1 GQRCQ
6 HRVRPLPGA
15 ALLQAGEVL
24 HGEPG
29 ELGDLLPA
37 QARHPPPG
45 TGGQPGIGRRHP
57 VTPGAQAA
65 CELTGVDGH
74 LPVVP
79 RGTDAR
85 VALPVRH
92 SGGLWCASPPRA
104 QARPYDHAH
113 HTRSADVD
121 HDAGRAVPD
130 GRRRRAG
137 AAHRLTPTAPL
148 PAHRR
153 WDLVF
158 PVRSGRARPDL
169 TANTRSHAH
178 HVSAGGQRHG
188 ASRARPGRGRTT
200 VGAGQRPAAAH
211 GRRVEGGHAMG
222 LFRRRAPR
230 PVAGGGR
237 EPAVVHEPSPE
248 SAMSRLWSDGFG
260 RVATRSLQV
269 LAVLAVI
276 AVFGYVGT
284 RLTLVV
290 VPVLIALV
298 LAAAIFPLVSVL
310 RRTGLP
316 AIVATWIALLALVA
330 LLTGIVWLVVLA
342 VVNQWEELQ
351 GQALDGIDS
360 LQTYVQRLPFEI
372 TDEQVASVRDAAVSF
387 LQSDAVGSGALA
399 GVSQTADFVA
409 GFFIMIVVLCFFLK
423 DGPAMWE
430 FLLRPFEGHR

>member
-1 GQRCQ
+1 
-6 HRVRPLPGA
+6 
-15 ALLQAGEVL
+15 
-24 HGEPG
+24 
-29 ELGDLLPA
+29 
-37 QARHPPPG
+37 
-45 TGGQPGIGRRHP
+45 
-57 VTPGAQAA
+57 
-65 CELTGVDGH
+65 
-74 LPVVP
+74 
-79 RGTDAR
+79 
-85 VALPVRH
+85 
-92 SGGLWCASPPRA
+92 
-104 QARPYDHAH
+104 
-113 HTRSADVD
+113 
-121 HDAGRAVPD
+121 
-130 GRRRRAG
+130 
-137 AAHRLTPTAPL
+137 
-148 PAHRR
+148 
-153 WDLVF
+153 
-158 PVRSGRARPDL
+158 
-169 TANTRSHAH
+169 
-178 HVSAGGQRHG
+178 
-188 ASRARPGRGRTT
+188 
-200 VGAGQRPAAAH
+200 
-211 GRRVEGGHAMG
+211 MG

-230 PVAGGGR
+230 PVADEGR

-409 GFFIMIVVLCFFLK
+409 GFFIMIVVLFFFLK

-430 FLLRPFEGHR
+430 FLLRPFEGHRYERGRRVGTATVATLGGYVRGTAIVAAVDAIGIGIGLAIVGVPLVIPLSVLVFLLAFIPLVGATLAGILAALVALVAVGPVEALIVVAIVVAVNQLEGDFLQPIVMGRTLRLHPLIILFALTAGTVLVGITGAVLAVPIAASIWRAIQVWDGPDLPARFARQKRAETV